1 MSEVVIV
8 AAARTAVGKFGGTI
22 AKISAAELGAHVI
35 KGLVDAK
42 RKVLVEELAKNAVIN
57 RNKKICVKGDSIPI
71 NWKVSSTKH
80 ASVGCNEGLILSP
93 NSQGSASPGVIPL
106 L

>member
-35 KGLVDAK
+35 KGLVAK
-42 RKVLVEELAKNAVIN
+42 DRK
-57 RNKKICVKGDSIPI
+57 
-71 NWKVSSTKH
+71 
-80 ASVGCNEGLILSP
+80 SV
-93 NSQGSASPGVIPL
+93 V
-106 L
+106 